1 MNDAYPSCL
10 QVDKQLCFSIYRL
23 SNALIRSYRPLLSA
37 LDLTYLQYIVMM
49 VLWEHEQVTVKEIG
63 EKLSLDSGTL
73 TPLLKRLDAKGLI
86 TRTRCTND
94 ERVRNICVTEQGL
107 KLRELAASVP
117 QQMQC
122 QTGMDYAQLAAI
134 KQNCDQLLESL
145 TQYQH
150 DLENR

>member
-1 MNDAYPSCL
+1 MNDTSPNCL

-86 TRTRCTND
+86 SRTRCTND

-107 KLRELAASVP
+107 KLRELAVNVP

-122 QTGMDYAQLAAI
+122 QTGMDYSELAAI
-134 KQNCDQLLESL
+134 KHSCDQLLQSL
-145 TQYQH
+145 TQYQL
-150 DLENR
+150 DQEGE

>member
-1 MNDAYPSCL
+1 MNDAAPQCL
-10 QVDKQLCFSIYRL
+10 KVDKQLCFSIYRL
-23 SNALIRSYRPLLSA
+23 SNALIRSYRPLLKT

-49 VLWEHEQVTVKEIG
+49 VLWEHQQVTVKEIG

-86 TRTRCTND
+86 SRDRCIND
-94 ERVRNICVTEQGL
+94 ERVRNISLTEAGL
-107 KLRELAASVP
+107 KLRDMARNIP

-122 QTGMDYAQLAAI
+122 QTGMDYAELAAI

-145 TQYQH
+145 NQYQA
-150 DLENR
+150 DQT